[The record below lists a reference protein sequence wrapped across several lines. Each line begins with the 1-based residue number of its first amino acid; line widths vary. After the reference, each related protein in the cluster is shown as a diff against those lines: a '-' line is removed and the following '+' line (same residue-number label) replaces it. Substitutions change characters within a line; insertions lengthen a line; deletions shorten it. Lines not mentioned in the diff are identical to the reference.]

1 MRTRT
6 ILVAIIAGLFFLG
19 VAPVFAGGGQD
30 DSGGVVTVEFVNWVT
45 AEESTRTPVDDIIDD
60 FESKNPDINVNP
72 VPVGFSDILNQLTV
86 MYNSG
91 DSPDLAQAAGPNIT
105 ILALMDALAS
115 ADKVFPRDFQNDLVK
130 SAYDLTT
137 VDGTHYGIPWAPGP
151 DGLFYNKDLLAQA
164 GMDPNNPP
172 ETIYDFQ
179 DQIAKARGPLP
190 SEIVVFGFEMTY
202 PFLRAFGATPFQ
214 GVEKANFNTPEIKEY
229 MQWMRTSVENK
240 YTLPGKKIGEF
251 RPIAAQG
258 RLVFMIDPSFV
269 KGIVLSINDQL
280 TEEQFNKS
288 WGVAALPG
296 DKNGKHYTVSIF
308 FMNSVIN
315 SIGTVLLAIVLAVLA
330 AYALSRVKFRFRKAV
345 SVGILT
351 TQMFPLV
358 VLLIPLYLLYK
369 NPRLLNT
376 YQGLILAFTSFT
388 LPFSIWMLKGFIDS
402 VPIEVEE
409 SAFMDGC
416 TRLQILTRIL
426 LPLIIPGVVAT
437 GVFAF
442 LDAWNNLLFPLMLVS
457 KPSMKT
463 LPPGMILAFAGEFKH
478 DWGGMMATS
487 VIVSLPVVVAFVLV
501 QRFLVEGLTRGAIKG

>member
-1 MRTRT
+1 MGVRRNKLPAVVIILA
-6 ILVAIIAGLFFLG
+6 ILVVFLVWTLFPIYWMFITSIKET
-19 VAPVFAGGGQD
+19 VHVF
-30 DSGGVVTVEFVNWVT
+30 
-45 AEESTRTPVDDIIDD
+45 
-60 FESKNPDINVNP
+60 
-72 VPVGFSDILNQLTV
+72 
-86 MYNSG
+86 
-91 DSPDLAQAAGPNIT
+91 DL
-105 ILALMDALAS
+105 
-115 ADKVFPRDFQNDLVK
+115 
-130 SAYDLTT
+130 
-137 VDGTHYGIPWAPGP
+137 
-151 DGLFYNKDLLAQA
+151 
-164 GMDPNNPP
+164 PP
-172 ETIYDFQ
+172 EIFPSTPTLEHYLEL
-179 DQIAKARGPLP
+179 DQG
-190 SEIVVFGFEMTY
+190 S
-202 PFLRAFGATPFQ
+202 
-214 GVEKANFNTPEIKEY
+214 IKV
-229 MQWMRTSVENK
+229 SV
-240 YTLPGKKIGEF
+240 
-251 RPIAAQG
+251 
-258 RLVFMIDPSFV
+258 
-269 KGIVLSINDQL
+269 
-280 TEEQFNKS
+280 
-288 WGVAALPG
+288 
-296 DKNGKHYTVSIF
+296 F

-369 NPRLLNT
+369 NLRLLNT

-457 KPSMKT
+457 QPSMKT

>member
-1 MRTRT
+1 MVRSRRNSIAAYVVIVA
-6 ILVAIIAGLFFLG
+6 ILVVFLVWTLFPIYWMFITSIKKT
-19 VAPVFAGGGQD
+19 VHVF
-30 DSGGVVTVEFVNWVT
+30 
-45 AEESTRTPVDDIIDD
+45 
-60 FESKNPDINVNP
+60 
-72 VPVGFSDILNQLTV
+72 
-86 MYNSG
+86 
-91 DSPDLAQAAGPNIT
+91 DL
-105 ILALMDALAS
+105 
-115 ADKVFPRDFQNDLVK
+115 
-130 SAYDLTT
+130 
-137 VDGTHYGIPWAPGP
+137 
-151 DGLFYNKDLLAQA
+151 
-164 GMDPNNPP
+164 PP
-172 ETIYDFQ
+172 EIFPSTPTFEHYLEL
-179 DQIAKARGPLP
+179 DQG
-190 SEIVVFGFEMTY
+190 S
-202 PFLRAFGATPFQ
+202 
-214 GVEKANFNTPEIKEY
+214 IK
-229 MQWMRTSVENK
+229 
-240 YTLPGKKIGEF
+240 
-251 RPIAAQG
+251 
-258 RLVFMIDPSFV
+258 
-269 KGIVLSINDQL
+269 
-280 TEEQFNKS
+280 
-288 WGVAALPG
+288 
-296 DKNGKHYTVSIF
+296 VSIF

-369 NPRLLNT
+369 NLHLLNT

-426 LPLIIPGVVAT
+426 VPLIIPGIVAT

-487 VIVSLPVVVAFVLV
+487 VIVSLPVVVAFVVV

>member
-1 MRTRT
+1 MAIIVA
-6 ILVAIIAGLFFLG
+6 ILVVFLVWTLFPIYWMF
-19 VAPVFAGGGQD
+19 VTSIKQTVHVF
-30 DSGGVVTVEFVNWVT
+30 
-45 AEESTRTPVDDIIDD
+45 
-60 FESKNPDINVNP
+60 
-72 VPVGFSDILNQLTV
+72 
-86 MYNSG
+86 
-91 DSPDLAQAAGPNIT
+91 DL
-105 ILALMDALAS
+105 
-115 ADKVFPRDFQNDLVK
+115 
-130 SAYDLTT
+130 
-137 VDGTHYGIPWAPGP
+137 
-151 DGLFYNKDLLAQA
+151 
-164 GMDPNNPP
+164 PP
-172 ETIYDFQ
+172 EIFPAAPTLEHYMEL
-179 DQIAKARGPLP
+179 DQG
-190 SEIVVFGFEMTY
+190 S
-202 PFLRAFGATPFQ
+202 
-214 GVEKANFNTPEIKEY
+214 IKV
-229 MQWMRTSVENK
+229 SV
-240 YTLPGKKIGEF
+240 
-251 RPIAAQG
+251 
-258 RLVFMIDPSFV
+258 
-269 KGIVLSINDQL
+269 
-280 TEEQFNKS
+280 
-288 WGVAALPG
+288 
-296 DKNGKHYTVSIF
+296 F

-315 SIGTVLLAIVLAVLA
+315 AIGTVVLAIVLAVLA

-369 NPRLLNT
+369 NLRLLNT

-457 KPSMKT
+457 QPSMKT

-487 VIVSLPVVVAFVLV
+487 VIVSLPVVVAFVVV

>member
-1 MRTRT
+1 MVGIRRNKLPAIVIIVA
-6 ILVAIIAGLFFLG
+6 ILVVFLVWTLFPIYWMFITSIKET
-19 VAPVFAGGGQD
+19 VHVF
-30 DSGGVVTVEFVNWVT
+30 
-45 AEESTRTPVDDIIDD
+45 
-60 FESKNPDINVNP
+60 
-72 VPVGFSDILNQLTV
+72 
-86 MYNSG
+86 
-91 DSPDLAQAAGPNIT
+91 DL
-105 ILALMDALAS
+105 
-115 ADKVFPRDFQNDLVK
+115 
-130 SAYDLTT
+130 
-137 VDGTHYGIPWAPGP
+137 
-151 DGLFYNKDLLAQA
+151 
-164 GMDPNNPP
+164 PP
-172 ETIYDFQ
+172 EIFPSSPTFEHYLGL
-179 DQIAKARGPLP
+179 DQG
-190 SEIVVFGFEMTY
+190 S
-202 PFLRAFGATPFQ
+202 
-214 GVEKANFNTPEIKEY
+214 IKV
-229 MQWMRTSVENK
+229 SV
-240 YTLPGKKIGEF
+240 
-251 RPIAAQG
+251 
-258 RLVFMIDPSFV
+258 
-269 KGIVLSINDQL
+269 
-280 TEEQFNKS
+280 
-288 WGVAALPG
+288 
-296 DKNGKHYTVSIF
+296 F

-369 NPRLLNT
+369 NLRLLNT

-416 TRLQILTRIL
+416 TRLQILTKIL

-457 KPSMKT
+457 QPSMKT

-487 VIVSLPVVVAFVLV
+487 VIVSLPVVVAFVVV

>member
-1 MRTRT
+1 MVGIRRNKLPAIVIIVA
-6 ILVAIIAGLFFLG
+6 ILVVFLVWTLFPIYWMFITSIKET
-19 VAPVFAGGGQD
+19 VHVF
-30 DSGGVVTVEFVNWVT
+30 
-45 AEESTRTPVDDIIDD
+45 
-60 FESKNPDINVNP
+60 
-72 VPVGFSDILNQLTV
+72 
-86 MYNSG
+86 
-91 DSPDLAQAAGPNIT
+91 DL
-105 ILALMDALAS
+105 
-115 ADKVFPRDFQNDLVK
+115 
-130 SAYDLTT
+130 
-137 VDGTHYGIPWAPGP
+137 
-151 DGLFYNKDLLAQA
+151 
-164 GMDPNNPP
+164 PP
-172 ETIYDFQ
+172 EIFPSSPTFEHYLHL
-179 DQIAKARGPLP
+179 DQG
-190 SEIVVFGFEMTY
+190 S
-202 PFLRAFGATPFQ
+202 
-214 GVEKANFNTPEIKEY
+214 IKV
-229 MQWMRTSVENK
+229 SV
-240 YTLPGKKIGEF
+240 
-251 RPIAAQG
+251 
-258 RLVFMIDPSFV
+258 
-269 KGIVLSINDQL
+269 
-280 TEEQFNKS
+280 
-288 WGVAALPG
+288 
-296 DKNGKHYTVSIF
+296 F

-369 NPRLLNT
+369 NLRLLNT

-416 TRLQILTRIL
+416 TRLQILTKIL

-457 KPSMKT
+457 QPSMKT

-487 VIVSLPVVVAFVLV
+487 VIVSLPVVVAFVVV

>member
-1 MRTRT
+1 MVGIRRNKLPAIVIIVA
-6 ILVAIIAGLFFLG
+6 ILVVFLVWTLFPIYWMF
-19 VAPVFAGGGQD
+19 VTSIKETVHVF
-30 DSGGVVTVEFVNWVT
+30 
-45 AEESTRTPVDDIIDD
+45 
-60 FESKNPDINVNP
+60 
-72 VPVGFSDILNQLTV
+72 
-86 MYNSG
+86 
-91 DSPDLAQAAGPNIT
+91 DL
-105 ILALMDALAS
+105 
-115 ADKVFPRDFQNDLVK
+115 
-130 SAYDLTT
+130 
-137 VDGTHYGIPWAPGP
+137 
-151 DGLFYNKDLLAQA
+151 
-164 GMDPNNPP
+164 PP
-172 ETIYDFQ
+172 EIFPSTPTLEHYLHL
-179 DQIAKARGPLP
+179 DQG
-190 SEIVVFGFEMTY
+190 S
-202 PFLRAFGATPFQ
+202 
-214 GVEKANFNTPEIKEY
+214 IKV
-229 MQWMRTSVENK
+229 SV
-240 YTLPGKKIGEF
+240 
-251 RPIAAQG
+251 
-258 RLVFMIDPSFV
+258 
-269 KGIVLSINDQL
+269 
-280 TEEQFNKS
+280 
-288 WGVAALPG
+288 
-296 DKNGKHYTVSIF
+296 F

-369 NPRLLNT
+369 NLRLLNT

-457 KPSMKT
+457 QPSMKT

>member
-1 MRTRT
+1 VVGIRRNKLPAFVIIVA
-6 ILVAIIAGLFFLG
+6 ILVVFLVWTLFPIYWMF
-19 VAPVFAGGGQD
+19 VTSIKETVHVF
-30 DSGGVVTVEFVNWVT
+30 
-45 AEESTRTPVDDIIDD
+45 
-60 FESKNPDINVNP
+60 
-72 VPVGFSDILNQLTV
+72 
-86 MYNSG
+86 
-91 DSPDLAQAAGPNIT
+91 DL
-105 ILALMDALAS
+105 
-115 ADKVFPRDFQNDLVK
+115 
-130 SAYDLTT
+130 
-137 VDGTHYGIPWAPGP
+137 
-151 DGLFYNKDLLAQA
+151 
-164 GMDPNNPP
+164 PP
-172 ETIYDFQ
+172 EIFPSSPTIEHYLKL
-179 DQIAKARGPLP
+179 DQG
-190 SEIVVFGFEMTY
+190 S
-202 PFLRAFGATPFQ
+202 
-214 GVEKANFNTPEIKEY
+214 IKV
-229 MQWMRTSVENK
+229 SV
-240 YTLPGKKIGEF
+240 
-251 RPIAAQG
+251 
-258 RLVFMIDPSFV
+258 
-269 KGIVLSINDQL
+269 
-280 TEEQFNKS
+280 
-288 WGVAALPG
+288 
-296 DKNGKHYTVSIF
+296 F

-369 NPRLLNT
+369 NLRLLNT

-416 TRLQILTRIL
+416 TRFQILTRIL
-426 LPLIIPGVVAT
+426 VPLIIPGVVAT

-457 KPSMKT
+457 QPSMKT

-501 QRFLVEGLTRGAIKG
+501 QRFLVEGLTRGAVKG

>member
-1 MRTRT
+1 VGIRRNKLPAVVIIVA
-6 ILVAIIAGLFFLG
+6 ILVIFLVWTLFPIYWMFITSIKET
-19 VAPVFAGGGQD
+19 VHVF
-30 DSGGVVTVEFVNWVT
+30 
-45 AEESTRTPVDDIIDD
+45 
-60 FESKNPDINVNP
+60 
-72 VPVGFSDILNQLTV
+72 
-86 MYNSG
+86 
-91 DSPDLAQAAGPNIT
+91 DL
-105 ILALMDALAS
+105 
-115 ADKVFPRDFQNDLVK
+115 
-130 SAYDLTT
+130 
-137 VDGTHYGIPWAPGP
+137 
-151 DGLFYNKDLLAQA
+151 
-164 GMDPNNPP
+164 PP
-172 ETIYDFQ
+172 EIFPSSPTFEHYLKL
-179 DQIAKARGPLP
+179 DQG
-190 SEIVVFGFEMTY
+190 S
-202 PFLRAFGATPFQ
+202 
-214 GVEKANFNTPEIKEY
+214 IKV
-229 MQWMRTSVENK
+229 SV
-240 YTLPGKKIGEF
+240 
-251 RPIAAQG
+251 
-258 RLVFMIDPSFV
+258 
-269 KGIVLSINDQL
+269 
-280 TEEQFNKS
+280 
-288 WGVAALPG
+288 
-296 DKNGKHYTVSIF
+296 F

-369 NPRLLNT
+369 NLRLLNT

-416 TRLQILTRIL
+416 SRLQILAKIL

-457 KPSMKT
+457 QPSMKT

>member
-1 MRTRT
+1 MGIRRNK
-6 ILVAIIAGLFFLG
+6 LPAIVI
-19 VAPVFAGGGQD
+19 
-30 DSGGVVTVEFVNWVT
+30 
-45 AEESTRTPVDDIIDD
+45 
-60 FESKNPDINVNP
+60 
-72 VPVGFSDILNQLTV
+72 
-86 MYNSG
+86 
-91 DSPDLAQAAGPNIT
+91 
-105 ILALMDALAS
+105 ILAILI
-115 ADKVFPRDFQNDLVK
+115 VFLVWTLFPIYWMFITSIKETVHVFDL
-130 SAYDLTT
+130 
-137 VDGTHYGIPWAPGP
+137 
-151 DGLFYNKDLLAQA
+151 
-164 GMDPNNPP
+164 PP
-172 ETIYDFQ
+172 EIFPSSPTFEHYLHL
-179 DQIAKARGPLP
+179 DQG
-190 SEIVVFGFEMTY
+190 S
-202 PFLRAFGATPFQ
+202 
-214 GVEKANFNTPEIKEY
+214 IKV
-229 MQWMRTSVENK
+229 SV
-240 YTLPGKKIGEF
+240 
-251 RPIAAQG
+251 
-258 RLVFMIDPSFV
+258 
-269 KGIVLSINDQL
+269 
-280 TEEQFNKS
+280 
-288 WGVAALPG
+288 
-296 DKNGKHYTVSIF
+296 F

-369 NPRLLNT
+369 NLRLLNT

-426 LPLIIPGVVAT
+426 VPLIIPGIVAT

-457 KPSMKT
+457 QPSMKT

-487 VIVSLPVVVAFVLV
+487 VIVSLPVVVAFVVV

>member
-1 MRTRT
+1 VVGIRRNKLPAFVIIVA
-6 ILVAIIAGLFFLG
+6 ILVVFLVWTLFPIYWMF
-19 VAPVFAGGGQD
+19 VTSIKETVHVF
-30 DSGGVVTVEFVNWVT
+30 
-45 AEESTRTPVDDIIDD
+45 
-60 FESKNPDINVNP
+60 
-72 VPVGFSDILNQLTV
+72 
-86 MYNSG
+86 
-91 DSPDLAQAAGPNIT
+91 DL
-105 ILALMDALAS
+105 
-115 ADKVFPRDFQNDLVK
+115 
-130 SAYDLTT
+130 
-137 VDGTHYGIPWAPGP
+137 
-151 DGLFYNKDLLAQA
+151 
-164 GMDPNNPP
+164 PP
-172 ETIYDFQ
+172 EIF
-179 DQIAKARGPLP
+179 P
-190 SEIVVFGFEMTY
+190 
-202 PFLRAFGATPFQ
+202 ATPTLEHYLHLDQ
-214 GVEKANFNTPEIKEY
+214 GSIKV
-229 MQWMRTSVENK
+229 SV
-240 YTLPGKKIGEF
+240 
-251 RPIAAQG
+251 
-258 RLVFMIDPSFV
+258 
-269 KGIVLSINDQL
+269 
-280 TEEQFNKS
+280 
-288 WGVAALPG
+288 
-296 DKNGKHYTVSIF
+296 F

-369 NPRLLNT
+369 NLRLLNT

-416 TRLQILTRIL
+416 TRFQILTRIL
-426 LPLIIPGVVAT
+426 VPLIIPGVVAT

-457 KPSMKT
+457 QPSMKT

-501 QRFLVEGLTRGAIKG
+501 QRFLVEGLTRGAVKG

>member
-1 MRTRT
+1 MRRNKLPAIAIIVA
-6 ILVAIIAGLFFLG
+6 ILVIFLVWTLFPIYWMF
-19 VAPVFAGGGQD
+19 VTSIKETVHVF
-30 DSGGVVTVEFVNWVT
+30 
-45 AEESTRTPVDDIIDD
+45 
-60 FESKNPDINVNP
+60 
-72 VPVGFSDILNQLTV
+72 
-86 MYNSG
+86 
-91 DSPDLAQAAGPNIT
+91 DL
-105 ILALMDALAS
+105 
-115 ADKVFPRDFQNDLVK
+115 
-130 SAYDLTT
+130 
-137 VDGTHYGIPWAPGP
+137 
-151 DGLFYNKDLLAQA
+151 
-164 GMDPNNPP
+164 PP
-172 ETIYDFQ
+172 EIFPSSPTIEHYLKL
-179 DQIAKARGPLP
+179 DQG
-190 SEIVVFGFEMTY
+190 S
-202 PFLRAFGATPFQ
+202 
-214 GVEKANFNTPEIKEY
+214 IKV
-229 MQWMRTSVENK
+229 SV
-240 YTLPGKKIGEF
+240 
-251 RPIAAQG
+251 
-258 RLVFMIDPSFV
+258 
-269 KGIVLSINDQL
+269 
-280 TEEQFNKS
+280 
-288 WGVAALPG
+288 
-296 DKNGKHYTVSIF
+296 F

-369 NPRLLNT
+369 NLRLLNT

-416 TRLQILTRIL
+416 SRLQILTKIL

-457 KPSMKT
+457 QPSMKT

-501 QRFLVEGLTRGAIKG
+501 QRFLVEGLTRGAVKG

>member
-1 MRTRT
+1 MGIRRNKLPAIVIILA
-6 ILVAIIAGLFFLG
+6 ILVVFLVWTLFPIYWMFITSIKET
-19 VAPVFAGGGQD
+19 VHVF
-30 DSGGVVTVEFVNWVT
+30 
-45 AEESTRTPVDDIIDD
+45 
-60 FESKNPDINVNP
+60 
-72 VPVGFSDILNQLTV
+72 
-86 MYNSG
+86 
-91 DSPDLAQAAGPNIT
+91 DL
-105 ILALMDALAS
+105 
-115 ADKVFPRDFQNDLVK
+115 
-130 SAYDLTT
+130 
-137 VDGTHYGIPWAPGP
+137 
-151 DGLFYNKDLLAQA
+151 
-164 GMDPNNPP
+164 PP
-172 ETIYDFQ
+172 EIFPSSPTFEHYLHL
-179 DQIAKARGPLP
+179 DQG
-190 SEIVVFGFEMTY
+190 S
-202 PFLRAFGATPFQ
+202 
-214 GVEKANFNTPEIKEY
+214 IKV
-229 MQWMRTSVENK
+229 SV
-240 YTLPGKKIGEF
+240 
-251 RPIAAQG
+251 
-258 RLVFMIDPSFV
+258 
-269 KGIVLSINDQL
+269 
-280 TEEQFNKS
+280 
-288 WGVAALPG
+288 
-296 DKNGKHYTVSIF
+296 F

-369 NPRLLNT
+369 NLRLLNT

-426 LPLIIPGVVAT
+426 VPLIIPGIVAT

-457 KPSMKT
+457 QPSMKT

-487 VIVSLPVVVAFVLV
+487 VIVSLPVVVAFVVV